1 MLWLRVSTPKQMIFL
16 RFKISDLS
24 RKQHFCW
31 RGCDGKVKTTK
42 ITPSIIYK
50 QYLGQSLVRAADTFY
65 FNNEIIL
72 SKTIN
77 SFCLLTAFLTFELK
91 LKVFVWG
98 EGEFFFDKVVSCGIR
113 FPIM

>member
-1 MLWLRVSTPKQMIFL
+1 MFQLQISTPKQMIFL
-16 RFKISDLS
+16 RFKLSDLS
-24 RKQHFCW
+24 WKQHFCW
-31 RGCDGKVKTTK
+31 RGCDHEKTTK

-50 QYLGQSLVRAADTFY
+50 QYLGQSLVRVADTFY
-65 FNNEIIL
+65 SNNGIIL

-91 LKVFVWG
+91 LKVFVLG